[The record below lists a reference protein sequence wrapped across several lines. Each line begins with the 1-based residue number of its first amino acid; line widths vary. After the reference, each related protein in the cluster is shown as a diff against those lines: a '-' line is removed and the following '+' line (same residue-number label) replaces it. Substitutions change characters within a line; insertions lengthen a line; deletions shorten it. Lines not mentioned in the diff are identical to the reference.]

1 VVDVVNN
8 ENATMQ
14 DTIDWWWEHHTARE
28 YRLHQEH
35 FTGRICDIGCNIG
48 MTTLLA
54 AEDPNVSQVV
64 GVDIF
69 PAAMD
74 AARRY
79 AQFAKLDHKVT
90 YITQDFTLDCSR
102 LEAGSFDGVVSFHTL
117 EHIYPE
123 DLDAFVLNIR
133 HILKVGGK
141 VLMCIPHK
149 CAFDS
154 PQHVS
159 YFSEHALRAL
169 FVEHGFEV
177 LELYVTDSGVVDYAG
192 WETAVLTG
200 LFVKMKGEEDA

>member
-1 VVDVVNN
+1 MVGD
-8 ENATMQ
+8 EDHMQ
-14 DTIDWWWEHHTARE
+14 DTIDWWWKHHTARE
-28 YRLHQEH
+28 YMLHQEH

-48 MTTLLA
+48 MSTLLA
-54 AEDPNVSQVV
+54 ASGPKVSQVV

-74 AARRY
+74 AACRY
-79 AQFAKLDHKVT
+79 AQFAKLDHKVE
-90 YITQDFTLDCSR
+90 YITQDFTLDCDC
-102 LEAGSFDGVVSFHTL
+102 LEAESFDGVMSFHTL

-123 DLDAFVLNIR
+123 DLDTFVLNMR
-133 HILKVGGK
+133 RILKVAGK
-141 VLMCIPHK
+141 VLICIPHK

-159 YFSEHALRAL
+159 YFSEYALHAL
-169 FVEHGFEV
+169 FVKHGFEV

-200 LFVKMKGEEDA
+200 LFIKKGEEENA